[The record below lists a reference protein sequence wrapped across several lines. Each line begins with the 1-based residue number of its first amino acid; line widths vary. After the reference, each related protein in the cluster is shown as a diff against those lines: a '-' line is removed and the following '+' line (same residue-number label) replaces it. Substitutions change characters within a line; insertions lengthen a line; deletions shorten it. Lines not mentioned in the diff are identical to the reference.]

1 MSERKTMIIGL
12 TGQTGAG
19 KSTLSRMFSEW
30 GVEVIDADKVARY
43 TIENSKEC
51 LMDLV
56 LEFST
61 EVIHPDATLNR
72 PKLAEICFGDKKKL
86 KRLNEITF
94 PYIIRA
100 IGRKLEE
107 ACGRGVKMVLL
118 DAPTLY
124 ESGLDKRCDRVVAVI
139 ADAETRTRRIIERD
153 KMTEEDA
160 RRRVNAQNNDAFY
173 TSRADDILTN
183 DGELG
188 ALRLVFIDLFNR
200 YEKLANEG
208 GFDKD
213 GSERPQAREAASPDA
228 PGEMPDALP
237 SDKEVFGELAG
248 EDSD

>member
-1 MSERKTMIIGL
+1 
-12 TGQTGAG
+12 
-19 KSTLSRMFSEW
+19 
-30 GVEVIDADKVARY
+30 
-43 TIENSKEC
+43 
-51 LMDLV
+51 
-56 LEFST
+56 
-61 EVIHPDATLNR
+61 
-72 PKLAEICFGDKKKL
+72 
-86 KRLNEITF
+86 
-94 PYIIRA
+94 
-100 IGRKLEE
+100 
-107 ACGRGVKMVLL
+107 MVLL

-139 ADAETRTRRIIERD
+139 ADAETRHPADHRTGQDDRG
-153 KMTEEDA
+153 DA

-228 PGEMPDALP
+228 PGEMPDAPP

-248 EDSD
+248 EDSE